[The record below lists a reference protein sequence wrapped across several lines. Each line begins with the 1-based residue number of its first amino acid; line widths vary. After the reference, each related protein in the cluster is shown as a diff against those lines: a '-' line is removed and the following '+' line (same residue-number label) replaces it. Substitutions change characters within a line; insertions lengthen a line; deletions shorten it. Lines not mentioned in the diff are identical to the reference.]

1 MGFAHGSL
9 LVHGGFWDLITGDE
23 KLAVNGDE
31 KAFQK
36 REDQCKAEIVLRVGD
51 SQLLHMAGRSPMV
64 VWNSLASVHHVRGF
78 GS

>member
-1 MGFAHGSL
+1 MGDSGILSL
-9 LVHGGFWDLITGDE
+9 VM
-23 KLAVNGDE
+23 KNLAVNGDE

-36 REDQCKAEIVLRVGD
+36 REDQCKAEIVLRDGD
-51 SQLLHMAGRSPMV
+51 SQLLHMAGRSPMI